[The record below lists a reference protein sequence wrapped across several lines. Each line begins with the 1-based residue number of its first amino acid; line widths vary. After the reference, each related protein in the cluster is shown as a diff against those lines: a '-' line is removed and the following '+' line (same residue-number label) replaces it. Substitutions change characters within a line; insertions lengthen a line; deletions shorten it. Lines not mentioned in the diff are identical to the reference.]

1 VSPDKQ
7 EGDPADWTRA
17 LREAAPYLG
26 LGTSLAAT
34 LLLAL
39 ALGYWADRQ
48 FGTQPLFFL
57 LGGVLGLVA
66 ALYQFFKT
74 VMGGKR

>member
-1 VSPDKQ
+1 M
-7 EGDPADWTRA
+7 
-17 LREAAPYLG
+17 
-26 LGTSLAAT
+26 AAT